1 MKIDITSMF
10 FNSKIE
16 GKTATA
22 AWGTAFG
29 QSEKS
34 GYRFDLNKSGVT
46 DIIIGMSYRSKPD
59 VENLNISKGSKDRD
73 LIMFS
78 VFDKI
83 FINGQMLDNVQYTFI
98 IVREHSASHN
108 GRLLWSYA
116 PYISYNGID
125 NSVAISKMQE
135 SLNCNVDGCWFVYD
149 ISIKNQDE
157 VYFSA
162 VVVDPE
168 APKVYYSDSTSRSKE
183 WKLLANKHEQT
194 NEADFRR
201 KEFGL
206 YLKECTT
213 TNRRSGI
220 NFKYG
225 ESAITSIMAYT
236 NPDVLFEGLD
246 ELKESIG
253 DICSISS
260 TEDMDNVCEQLLS
273 DETFI
278 SLDNKRGQ
286 WGSRTITLYNCFLHA
301 RELFSTGQEVVSKFQ
316 EGIREKTSQGS
327 IGNIIASSIIP
338 RDFVQFITAIKTKP
352 FVLLAGISGTGKS
365 RIVRQ
370 LARACDTIDANP
382 WEVQKPQNFEMIQ
395 VRPDWHDGSELLGYE
410 SRISG
415 KPEYVV
421 KNFVKFIVK
430 AWIYE
435 DENVP
440 FFLCLDEMNLAPV
453 EQYFAEYLS
462 VVESRRLDESGRIVC
477 DPLIRLNKEY
487 CESIANEIYGASES
501 DDNDVLHLNE
511 VDELMSILESLDYC
525 IPLPKNLIVMG
536 TVNMD
541 ETTFSFSR
549 KVLDRAMTIEMN
561 EVDLMGG
568 LTDVEK
574 ERFRIAPEQILP
586 NAVEG
591 KDVYAG
597 NEELCNKVIK
607 YLQEVNDVLEGSPF
621 KIAYRTRNEFLIYAV
636 NRGAEHFIEAMD
648 EMTNMKILS
657 RIEGDQEKL
666 KDLLDRL
673 DEVLKQA
680 GLDEKGQSRKKIA
693 EMNGHLESGYTSYW
707 S

>member
-1 MKIDITSMF
+1 MDF
-10 FNSKIE
+10 
-16 GKTATA
+16 
-22 AWGTAFG
+22 
-29 QSEKS
+29 
-34 GYRFDLNKSGVT
+34 FDLDTSLKVT
-46 DIIIGMSYRSKPD
+46 RPNIILYS
-59 VENLNISKGSKDRD
+59 NWL
-73 LIMFS
+73 
-78 VFDKI
+78 
-83 FINGQMLDNVQYTFI
+83 VQNERI
-98 IVREHSASHN
+98 IK
-108 GRLLWSYA
+108 
-116 PYISYNGID
+116 GID
-125 NSVAISKMQE
+125 NKDRSAFIKSNIGFVESNPGAIISFLKKTGLVDSQLRPSALSRMLAYRKINYQEYCLIHLSKESLFLEDTPFVNALTLISKYISSNKTFTLDVSLIRELNINLLKIDGNINKNKRTDYFTLELEGTGLFSSIGKKDDGVVQLNEDAMPIFEYLNEQSILNCTYQLNSANRFDYFASLEGGIFDINAEDLPAVWFRYFPNLCKKE
-135 SLNCNVDGCWFVYD
+135 SLCSN
-149 ISIKNQDE
+149 SQ
-157 VYFSA
+157 
-162 VVVDPE
+162 
-168 APKVYYSDSTSRSKE
+168 
-183 WKLLANKHEQT
+183 
-194 NEADFRR
+194 
-201 KEFGL
+201 
-206 YLKECTT
+206 
-213 TNRRSGI
+213 
-220 NFKYG
+220 
-225 ESAITSIMAYT
+225 YT
-236 NPDVLFEGLD
+236 
-246 ELKESIG
+246 
-253 DICSISS
+253 
-260 TEDMDNVCEQLLS
+260 Q
-273 DETFI
+273 
-278 SLDNKRGQ
+278 
-286 WGSRTITLYNCFLHA
+286 Y
-301 RELFSTGQEVVSKFQ
+301 
-316 EGIREKTSQGS
+316 
-327 IGNIIASSIIP
+327 
-338 RDFVQFITAIKTKP
+338 ITAIKTKP

-430 AWIYE
+430 AWVYE

-462 VVESRRLDESGRIVC
+462 VVESRRLDESGKIVC

-501 DDNDVLHLNE
+501 DENDVLHLSE
-511 VDELMSILESLDYC
+511 VDALMSILESLDYC

-574 ERFRIAPEQILP
+574 ERFQVVPEQILP

-607 YLQEVNDVLEGSPF
+607 YLQEVNDVLEGTPF

-636 NRGAEHFIEAMD
+636 NRGEDHLVEALD
-648 EMTNMKILS
+648 EMTSMKILS
-657 RIEGDQEKL
+657 RIEGDQEKI

-673 DEVLKQA
+673 KEVM
-680 GLDEKGQSRKKIA
+680 EKSGIGSDSQSIKKIK
-693 EMNGHLESGYTSYW
+693 EMNDRLGSGYTSYW